1 MSAYV
6 ALEKGSIAPYW
17 PSLTQI
23 LCIDSPTSYRSCMF
37 LTLEGVE
44 PPQVRASTAVYSC
57 SQLMN
62 WCLRLPD
69 SS

>member
-23 LCIDSPTSYRSCMF
+23 LCAFAQNLSI
-37 LTLEGVE
+37 
-44 PPQVRASTAVYSC
+44 
-57 SQLMN
+57 
-62 WCLRLPD
+62 
-69 SS
+69 